1 MFEVPAVSGRVRAL
15 VVVVWVLLLA
25 HLVATFLWAAPGY
38 LTGRPEGESAGD
50 PPSTPVH
57 QALEPYMTPVFA
69 QNWSVF
75 APEPLHVEYSLRV
88 RGVYDGGPDDALVP
102 GPWIDTTAVE
112 VRALTGHLLPA
123 ATDRPS
129 RRLAADLRT
138 AFLALPEDGRATV
151 LVSPVRPPAGS
162 DGTGTGTGTGTGEP
176 GDASPG
182 DAGSGDA
189 RADGGRSGDSGPW
202 PGLRDT
208 LLDAGGAPDVVDD
221 YLGLDRAAAAYATQ
235 VLRASGDLAE
245 PEPGPSAPGSAA
257 ASPVYVQVS
266 VVRQALAPQ
275 GTSERPAPTELL
287 LGARPPVV
295 VPGQDDA
302 AFSGTW
308 DALFGLPG
316 PAGPT
321 DDGDPPAAD
330 RPGAVAPTDAGRTP

>member
-1 MFEVPAVSGRVRAL
+1 M
-15 VVVVWVLLLA
+15 VWVLLLA
-25 HLVATFLWAAPGY
+25 HLAVTFLWAAPGY
-38 LTGRPEGESAGD
+38 LTGRPDGESAGD
-50 PPSTPVH
+50 PPATPVH

-75 APEPLHVEYSLRV
+75 APEPLHVEYTLRV
-88 RGVYDGGPDDALVP
+88 RGVYDAGPDRALVP

-138 AFLALPEDGRATV
+138 AFLALPDDERATV
-151 LVSPVRPPAGS
+151 LVSPVQGPAGPGGA
-162 DGTGTGTGTGTGEP
+162 GTGTAE
-176 GDASPG
+176 PG

-189 RADGGRSGDSGPW
+189 GSGDAAPW

-208 LLDAGGAPDVVDD
+208 LLDAGGPPDVVDD

-245 PEPGPSAPGSAA
+245 PEPESGAPERGSAD
-257 ASPVYVQVS
+257 PVYVQVS

-295 VPGQDDA
+295 VPGQDDG
-302 AFSGTW
+302 AFRGTW
-308 DALFGLPG
+308 DTLTGS
-316 PAGPT
+316 
-321 DDGDPPAAD
+321 
-330 RPGAVAPTDAGRTP
+330 GRTP

>member
-1 MFEVPAVSGRVRAL
+1 MTSTPGETRAPAVSGRVRAL

-25 HLVATFLWAAPGY
+25 HLAATFLWAAPGY

-50 PPSTPVH
+50 PPSAPVH

-75 APEPLHVEYSLRV
+75 APEPLHVEYTLRV
-88 RGVYDGGPDDALVP
+88 RGVYDVGPDGALVP

-129 RRLAADLRT
+129 RRLASDLRT
-138 AFLALPEDGRATV
+138 AFLALPEDERATV
-151 LVSPVRPPAGS
+151 LVSPVRAPAGP
-162 DGTGTGTGTGTGEP
+162 GGAGIGEP
-176 GDASPG
+176 GDAASGDTEIDGGGPG
-182 DAGSGDA
+182 DAG
-189 RADGGRSGDSGPW
+189 PW
-202 PGLRDT
+202 PVLRDT

-235 VLRASGDLAE
+235 VLRASGDLAV
-245 PEPGPSAPGSAA
+245 PEPGAPGSGAD
-257 ASPVYVQVS
+257 PVYVQVS

-295 VPGQDDA
+295 VPGQDDD
-302 AFSGTW
+302 AFRGTW
-308 DALFGLPG
+308 DAL
-316 PAGPT
+316 AGS
-321 DDGDPPAAD
+321 
-330 RPGAVAPTDAGRTP
+330 GRTP